1 MVAMLRRRHP
11 EPPALRRLGCHH
23 RAICATELGRA
34 VKPRGAR
41 GVPAAGSQPEGS
53 QQRGGGGDLAAS
65 FARDGYLFLP
75 AACGAADCRA
85 LRRDIDDAVLRRR
98 RKVTDDHAPT
108 QYASLA
114 ALAAN
119 PAVLGAL
126 AALMPRGSCAMQHVQ
141 CDRHAPGL
149 EELGW

>member
-1 MVAMLRRRHP
+1 MLRRRHP

-34 VKPRGAR
+34 VKPR
-41 GVPAAGSQPEGS
+41 VAAEGS
-53 QQRGGGGDLAAS
+53 QQRGSGGDLAAS

-85 LRRDIDDAVLRRR
+85 LRRDIDDAVLRGR
-98 RKVTDDHAPT
+98 RKVTDDSAPT

-126 AALMPRGSCAMQHVQ
+126 AALMPRGSCAVQHVQ